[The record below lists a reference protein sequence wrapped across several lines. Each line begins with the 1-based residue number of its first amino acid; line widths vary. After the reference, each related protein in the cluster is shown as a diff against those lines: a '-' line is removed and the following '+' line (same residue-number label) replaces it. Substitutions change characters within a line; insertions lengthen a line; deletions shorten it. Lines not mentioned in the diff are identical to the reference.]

1 MNRLSTIV
9 LAALDALVAA
19 AIGLG
24 ILVVPATLLWAVQF
38 GLALDWT
45 AFWRA
50 SADVWLAGHGVDL
63 LITLPSDVALAT
75 GLDGA
80 GAPFEVGI
88 ALLGFALLTVLL
100 GARSGRRMRAADD
113 PVAGSIAGVVAFGLI
128 ATAVSSSARSSEVV
142 PSLLQSALFP
152 AGVYL
157 LGVLIGLAWRR
168 RGAAGPKAP
177 QSRFALVWRTR
188 LDAVDAGDRALVGL
202 ALRGGAMAAFGVIT
216 VAAVALAIAL
226 VAGFSSIVG
235 LYEGLHAQVVGGIA
249 LTVGQLALLP
259 NLVVWMASWFLGP
272 GFALGSGSSVSPL
285 GTQLGLLP
293 SVPVFGALPQGD
305 VPLGFAGLLVPVLL
319 AFGVGVVLKPAFD
332 AAVEG
337 TRGRGR
343 WLRFAAVSIALG
355 LVGAVLMA
363 LVAIWSGGAAG
374 PGRLADVG
382 PDPSAVFL
390 WSFVE
395 FAVPAALGLLAGASV
410 RRPGTRNGG
419 RDGRGP
425 AAAARS
431 KATGRADTL

>member
-1 MNRLSTIV
+1 MNRLATIV
-9 LAALDALVAA
+9 LAALDALVSA

-50 SADVWLAGHGVDL
+50 SVDVWLAGHGVDL
-63 LITLPSDVALAT
+63 LVTLPSDVALAT

-100 GARSGRRMRAADD
+100 GVRSGRRMRAAGDA
-113 PVAGSIAGVVAFGLI
+113 VAGSIAGVVAFGVI
-128 ATAVSSSARSSEVV
+128 ATAVSFSARSAEVA
-142 PSLLQSALFP
+142 PSPLQSVLFP
-152 AGVYL
+152 AGVHL
-157 LGVLIGLAWRR
+157 LGVLVGLAWRTR
-168 RGAAGPKAP
+168 SGAVPTSP
-177 QSRFALVWRTR
+177 PSRFALVWRAR
-188 LDAVDAGDRALVGL
+188 FDAVDAGDRALVGL

-235 LYEGLHAQVVGGIA
+235 LYEGLHAEVVGGIA

-285 GTQLGLLP
+285 GTQLGLVP
-293 SVPVFGALPQGD
+293 SVPVFGALPHGD
-305 VPLGFAGLLVPVLL
+305 VPLGFAGLLVPVLI
-319 AFGVGVVLKPAFD
+319 AFGVGVVLKPAFER
-332 AAVEG
+332 AVEG
-337 TRGRGR
+337 IRGRGR
-343 WLRFAAVSIALG
+343 WVRL
-355 LVGAVLMA
+355 AVLVVGIGIVGSVSMA
-363 LVAIWSGGAAG
+363 LFALWSGGAAG

-382 PDPSAVFL
+382 PDPFAVLL
-390 WSFVE
+390 WSFVD

-410 RRPGTRNGG
+410 RRQGAGNGG
-419 RDGRGP
+419 KQARGS

-431 KATGRADTL
+431 EATGRADTL

>member
-1 MNRLSTIV
+1 MNRLATIV
-9 LAALDALVAA
+9 LAALDALVAV

-50 SADVWLAGHGVDL
+50 SADLWLAGHGVDL
-63 LITLPSDVALAT
+63 LITLPNDLALAS

-80 GAPFEVGI
+80 GSPFEIGI
-88 ALLGFALLTVLL
+88 ALLGFAVLTVLL
-100 GARSGRRMRAADD
+100 GARSGRRMRAADE
-113 PVAGSIAGVVAFGLI
+113 PITGPIAGVVAFAVL
-128 ATAVSSSARSSEVV
+128 ATAVSASARSAEAV
-142 PSLLQSALFP
+142 PSLLQSVLYP

-168 RGAAGPKAP
+168 RAATSPRAAS
-177 QSRFALVWRTR
+177 SRFAAVWRAR
-188 LDAVDAGDRALVGL
+188 FDAVDAGDRALVAL

-216 VAAVALAIAL
+216 LAAIALAIAL

-259 NLVVWMASWFLGP
+259 DLVVWMASWFVGP
-272 GFALGSGSSVSPL
+272 GFALGTGSSVSPL
-285 GTQLGLLP
+285 GTQLGLVP
-293 SVPVFGALPQGD
+293 SVPVFGALPHGD
-305 VPLGFAGLLVPVLL
+305 VPLGFLGLLVPGVI
-319 AFGVGVVLKPAFD
+319 AFGVGALLKPAFD
-332 AAVEG
+332 RSAEG

-343 WLRFAAVSIALG
+343 WLRLAAVA
-355 LVGAVLMA
+355 VGIGVVGSLLMA
-363 LVAIWSGGAAG
+363 IFAIWSGGAAG

-382 PDPSAVFL
+382 PDPAAILL

-395 FAVPAALGLLAGASV
+395 FTVPAALGLVAGASI
-410 RRPGTRNGG
+410 RRSGS
-419 RDGRGP
+419 RDGRGS
-425 AAAARS
+425 AARARS
-431 KATGRADTL
+431 EAPGRADTL